1 MNAQVSEEFQTKILD
16 KIPKCSEFR
25 LSRDTLLSL
34 LEGAYCVGLADG
46 GIEGA
51 QTTLTSIFGLMERR
65 ASDAWQESSHDMD

>member
-51 QTTLTSIFGLMERR
+51 QT
-65 ASDAWQESSHDMD
+65 SDFRVDGAQSQRCLAGVFT